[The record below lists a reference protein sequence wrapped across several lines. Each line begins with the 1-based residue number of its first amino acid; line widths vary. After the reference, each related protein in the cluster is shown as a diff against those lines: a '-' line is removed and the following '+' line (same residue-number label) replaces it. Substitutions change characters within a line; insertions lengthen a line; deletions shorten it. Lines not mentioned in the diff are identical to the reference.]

1 MVVLRAC
8 LVVLAMVLAVAPV
21 AADSAP
27 VKPWEEGVSRAD
39 QTRARALFDE
49 GNALLI
55 QGNVIQALVRYERA
69 VAIWDHPAIR
79 FNMAIVLIK
88 LDRPIEAY
96 QSIERALRHGPDAL
110 EPSEYAQ
117 AQNYKF
123 LLEGQVARLM
133 VTCDEPGA
141 RVTLDGKHLFTG
153 PGEVT
158 TLVLDGEHQVVAGK
172 PGRLTQTYSPRVMPR
187 ILNRVDLGRLM
198 EETPVVRRRWPRL
211 QPWALVG
218 LGTANTLVGIP
229 LQMRAQANLEQYAQA
244 IDAQCG
250 ETGSC
255 RRSELPRY
263 LLAMESRG
271 KLQNR
276 AALAL
281 LTTGGV
287 LLATGITLVILNQ
300 PRPMKDARPSLT
312 IAPRMDGEGIGI
324 SAAGSF

>member
-1 MVVLRAC
+1 M
-8 LVVLAMVLAVAPV
+8 LAAVP
-21 AADSAP
+21 AAAGSAP

-39 QTRARALFDE
+39 QARARALFDE

-55 QGNVIQALVRYERA
+55 KGSIIQALVRYERA
-69 VAIWDHPAIR
+69 VTIWDHPAIR

-117 AQNYKF
+117 AQNYKL

-141 RVTLDGKHLFTG
+141 RVTLDGKYLFTG

-158 TLVLDGEHQVVAGK
+158 TMVLTGEHQVVAGK

-187 ILNRVDLGRLM
+187 ILNRVDLGRLL

-218 LGTANTLVGIP
+218 LGAATTLVGVP
-229 LQMRAQANLEQYAQA
+229 LQMRAQANLDEFRQA

-250 ETGSC
+250 ATGSC
-255 RRSELPRY
+255 KRSELPRD
-263 LLAMESRG
+263 LLVMESRG

-276 AALAL
+276 AALVSFTA
-281 LTTGGV
+281 GGV
-287 LLATGITLVILNQ
+287 LLATGLTLVILNQ
-300 PRPMKDARPSLT
+300 PRPVTDTRPSLI
-312 IAPRMDGEGIGI
+312 IAPQIDGENIGI
-324 SAAGSF
+324 SAAGRF